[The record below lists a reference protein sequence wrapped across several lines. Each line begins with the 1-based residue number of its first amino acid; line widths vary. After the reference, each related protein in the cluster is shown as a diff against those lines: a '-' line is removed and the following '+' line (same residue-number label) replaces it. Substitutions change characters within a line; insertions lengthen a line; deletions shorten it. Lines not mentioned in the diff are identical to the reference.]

1 MTWLASLEGELCA
14 LGCDSRPAASHRA
27 GILTFAPPR
36 EAAGAFVTR
45 AQAAGVVLSL
55 RRGRVRFPPHLHN
68 VQRELD
74 ALYGLLR
81 GP

>member
-1 MTWLASLEGELCA
+1 
-14 LGCDSRPAASHRA
+14 
-27 GILTFAPPR
+27 
-36 EAAGAFVTR
+36 
-45 AQAAGVVLSL
+45 
-55 RRGRVRFPPHLHN
+55 VRFPPHLHN